1 MANKKVENKAR
12 HALHKKKAAQK
23 ANQQAGKETDTED
36 EFEPWANP
44 SISPF
49 SSIRTS

>member
-1 MANKKVENKAR
+1 MANKKVEKEAR

-36 EFEPWANP
+36 EFEAQPNP

-49 SSIRTS
+49 I